1 VLIAPLVSL
10 IVGAILSPF
19 IMRLLIAAKSRQ
31 IISRHV
37 AEHAHKQGTPTMGGF
52 IILAGWLAG
61 LGVYALQVSG
71 PGPEVPPE
79 LASFLSPWPWL
90 AVAAGFAVIGFADDY
105 LISRLRPGRR
115 GLDWITKLVLQTV
128 FVGGAAML
136 AGMAWEQAAWAWF
149 LVLLFSNAYNF
160 SDGIDMLAGTLGL
173 VMSVVI
179 AVIAF
184 TSDVSIKASGPFQ
197 SYDFAGG
204 DAPSAILFLC
214 LAASFLPFL
223 VWNAH
228 PAKVFMGDAGSM
240 PIGALFGW
248 FVARWTWAGET
259 GAGISGQG
267 GKVWLAAFIFS
278 IPMLLE
284 LVPAALQVV
293 HARFLKR
300 RLFKFRTPVHHAFQA
315 AGWPEARIVWLFAG
329 VQVLCSLAALAVLDG
344 GRG

>member
-1 VLIAPLVSL
+1 MLIAPLASL
-10 IVGAILSPF
+10 VVGAILSPF

-31 IISRHV
+31 IVSKHV

-61 LGVYALQVSG
+61 IAIFAFQFQASVFEGPAALAAFS
-71 PGPEVPPE
+71 
-79 LASFLSPWPWL
+79 SPWPWI
-90 AVAAGFAVIGFADDY
+90 AVALGYAFIGFADDY
-105 LISRLRPGRR
+105 LISRIKPGRR
-115 GLDWITKLVLQTV
+115 GLDWITKLILQTI
-128 FVGGAAML
+128 FVAAAAWL
-136 AGMAWEQAAWAWF
+136 AGMGWEQALWAWF

-173 VMSVVI
+173 VMSATA
-179 AVIAF
+179 AVFAF
-184 TSDVSIKASGPFQ
+184 VSQVSNVPSSSFTY
-197 SYDFAGG
+197 YDFQGG
-204 DAPSAILFLC
+204 DAVSVLVFIC
-214 LAASFLPFL
+214 LAVSFLPFL

-248 FVARWTWAGET
+248 FVARWTWAGDSDVSI
-259 GAGISGQG
+259 ADG
-267 GKVWLAAFIFS
+267 GGRVWLAAFIFS

-300 RLFKFRTPVHHAFQA
+300 RLFKFRTPIHHAFQA
-315 AGWPEARIVWLFAG
+315 AGWSEARIVWLFAG
-329 VQVLCSLAALAVLDG
+329 VQVLCSLAAFAVLSFPQ
-344 GRG
+344 